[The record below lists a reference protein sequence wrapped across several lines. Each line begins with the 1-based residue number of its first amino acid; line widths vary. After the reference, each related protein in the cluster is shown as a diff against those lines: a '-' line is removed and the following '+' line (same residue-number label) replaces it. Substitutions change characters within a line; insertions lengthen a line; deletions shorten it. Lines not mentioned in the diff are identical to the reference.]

1 VRDLTRPHT
10 TPASLEGGHA
20 TEQRADQVSDPRD
33 WKAGGSPAGRPLPPE
48 LDPRGRHRSGGSRPA
63 AGSRAASGPGRR
75 AAGPRRGRRLARA
88 LSWLAVLTS
97 MSILAAAGA
106 GYALVNRYDG
116 NINRLDGIFEG
127 SDTPEPV
134 DDGPRTILIVG
145 SDSREGLTG
154 EEAFQGEGDEFV
166 TGQRSD
172 VIILA
177 HLYGGSDQAQLVSF
191 PRDTWV
197 EIPAYTDPETGDFT
211 PAHSGKINSAFQE
224 GGPSLLIQTVQDLT
238 GIDVDNYMQVDFT
251 GFKRIVDELG
261 GVEICLSEAQK
272 DIQSGIDL
280 PAGRQEVMGDQA
292 LAFVRQRN
300 GLARGD
306 IDRIARQQ
314 QFIGSIVRKV
324 LSAGTLANPLRLN
337 GFLDA
342 ATSSLQVDETL
353 AVGDLR
359 DLALRFR
366 GFAAGGVTFTT
377 PPIENISASRG
388 GQSVVLLDEEGS
400 QQLFDRIARD
410 VPPNAPAPTAPATDL
425 IVRPSQISLEVL
437 NGAGIQGLA
446 GRAAADL
453 AEVGFQVVG
462 PPGNRGTDAEQTT
475 VFHGPDKADSARTVA
490 AAIPGA
496 TTELDPTL
504 GRTLQVVVGASYDGA
519 QPVEVTPASPP
530 PAAPADEP
538 ETRTAAEDPCAT

>member
-1 VRDLTRPHT
+1 
-10 TPASLEGGHA
+10 
-20 TEQRADQVSDPRD
+20 VSDRRD
-33 WKAGGSPAGRPLPPE
+33 WKAGASDPADRPLPPE
-48 LDPRGRHRSGGSRPA
+48 LDPRGRHRSGAARPG

-75 AAGPRRGRRLARA
+75 PARRPRGRRVARA
-88 LSWLAVLTS
+88 LSWIAVLTS

-116 NINRLDGIFEG
+116 NISRIPDIFAE
-127 SDTPEPV
+127 DKPEPV
-134 DDGPRTILIVG
+134 DDGPRDVLIVG

-154 EEAFQGEGDEFV
+154 AEAFQGEGDEFV

-197 EIPAYTDPETGDFT
+197 EIPAFTDPETGEFT
-211 PAHSGKINSAFQE
+211 KAREGKINSAFQD
-224 GGPSLLIQTVQDLT
+224 GGPALLIQTLQDLT
-238 GIDVDNYMQVDFT
+238 GIEIDNYMQVDFT
-251 GFKRIVDELG
+251 GFKRMVDELG
-261 GVEICLSEAQK
+261 GVGVCLSEAQK
-272 DIQSGIDL
+272 DPQSGIDL
-280 PAGRQEVMGDQA
+280 PAGRQVVMGDQA

-306 IDRIARQQ
+306 IDRIGRQQ
-314 QFIGSIVRKV
+314 QFIGSIAREV
-324 LSAGTLANPLRLN
+324 LSAGTLLNPLKLN

-342 ATSSLQVDETL
+342 ATSSLRVDESLTV
-353 AVGDLR
+353 ADLR

-366 GFAAGGVTFTT
+366 QFSAGGISFTT
-377 PPIENISASRG
+377 PPIENISGTRK

-410 VPPNAPAPTAPATDL
+410 VPPNTPAPAAPATDL
-425 IVRPSQISLEVL
+425 IVRPSQISIEVL

-462 PPGNRGTDAEQTT
+462 PPGNRGSDARETT
-475 VFHGPDKADSARTVA
+475 VFHGPDKADSARTLA
-490 AAIPGA
+490 AALPGA
-496 TTELDPTL
+496 RTELDPSL

-519 QPVEVTPASPP
+519 QPVEITPASPP

-538 ETRTAAEDPCAT
+538 EIRTAAEDPCAT